1 MYISYMGIYEQHI
14 EIVIGWHMVYM
25 CIHYRFTQ
33 MTRIKGLQDSFT
45 LVCDVEAGAQ
55 TSVLIP
61 QQKSFIKICF
71 FSCLSPKQSVWSS
84 FWHWYELLDIFL
96 WLIH

>member
-1 MYISYMGIYEQHI
+1 MYISYMCIYEQHI

-25 CIHYRFTQ
+25 CVHYIFTQ
-33 MTRIKGLQDSFT
+33 LTRIKGLQDSFT

-61 QQKSFIKICF
+61 QQKSFKKKSVSFLALAPNNQYEAVSDTGMNHWI
-71 FSCLSPKQSVWSS
+71 FSSG
-84 FWHWYELLDIFL
+84 
-96 WLIH
+96 